1 MGFAAVYCR
10 LSPRPDGSYEGVDL
24 QERWGREYAAATW
37 PETPVEVFPDRG
49 ISAAN
54 GDYRPELERL
64 REWLAD
70 GRIVHVWCVEQSR
83 LSRET
88 DGRYPWFA
96 LAAELDA
103 AGVSE
108 VHTRRDGIVRVQDE
122 VAGIKAVLAAGEV
135 RKMKRRVND
144 TLDARAAAGIPPG
157 VRPFGYQAV
166 GSRETRTYEI
176 VEEQAAAI
184 RWAAEKVLA
193 GWSLSHVAEV
203 LAGQGLAGA
212 HGGKI
217 TPQGVR
223 RWLISPSMA
232 GLRQHRVHFPP
243 LLLTEDRRP
252 VPRPGDLTAVLAQ
265 PRHRR

>member
-24 QERWGREYAAATW
+24 QERWGREYATATW

-122 VAGIKAVLAAGEV
+122 VAGIKAVLA
-135 RKMKRRVND
+135 
-144 TLDARAAAGIPPG
+144 
-157 VRPFGYQAV
+157 
-166 GSRETRTYEI
+166 
-176 VEEQAAAI
+176 
-184 RWAAEKVLA
+184 
-193 GWSLSHVAEV
+193 
-203 LAGQGLAGA
+203 
-212 HGGKI
+212 
-217 TPQGVR
+217 
-223 RWLISPSMA
+223 
-232 GLRQHRVHFPP
+232 
-243 LLLTEDRRP
+243 
-252 VPRPGDLTAVLAQ
+252 Q